1 MGQKKVEKTQ
11 MNNIVCE
18 KGGITVDTNKI
29 QKIGGYVKKSYSKRI
44 EKYSIDKYLLK
55 LSRKEKNEYVRNK
68 Q

>member
-1 MGQKKVEKTQ
+1 MQIYRQMGQKKVEKTQ

-44 EKYSIDKYLLK
+44 EKIQH
-55 LSRKEKNEYVRNK
+55 R
-68 Q
+68 